1 MFCVV
6 TRITAVLLLIAAAA
20 FAPAAAAEERSLNT
34 SGEGFVDNGG
44 IFFGQGEATH
54 LGRSYLTVGGFMD
67 YLSSGSFVP
76 FGGSLE
82 SANRN
87 FLDFAFDEEF
97 YSFDPATGVIYTTV
111 TFTGGTG
118 RFEDVTGS
126 ADVMIIFDPNFHSF
140 LFLIDGS
147 IDY

>member
-1 MFCVV
+1 MLCFIS
-6 TRITAVLLLIAAAA
+6 RITAVLLLVVAGSL
-20 FAPAAAAEERSLNT
+20 APAAAQDRQLNA
-34 SGEGFVDNGG
+34 SGEGFVDSGG
-44 IFFGQGEATH
+44 SLFGRGEATH
-54 LGRSYLTVGGFMD
+54 LGRSSLSVNGFTD
-67 YLSSGSFVP
+67 FLSSGLFLP

-82 SANRN
+82 SASRD

-97 YSFDPATGVIYTTV
+97 YFFDPSTGVVSTTV

-118 RFEDVTGS
+118 RFQDVTGS
-126 ADVMIIFDPNFHSF
+126 ADVLIVFDPNFHSF